1 MGSNFGR
8 QLKISV
14 FGQSHSEGIGVVAD
28 GFPAGFKIDRQRLSS
43 FMQRRAPGHSP
54 FATPRKEADELH
66 ILSGIVGD
74 VTCGAPFCAVIQNID
89 TRSADYRSVQH
100 IPRPAHADFSA
111 QQKFHGYQDVRGG
124 GHFSGRL
131 TAPLTAAGGIAVQML
146 ESQGIFVGTHISSI
160 ADIRDQNFDPVL
172 VCPDDFEKLR
182 VKHFP
187 CLCDEAA
194 QQMQQAILQAR
205 SDGDSV
211 GGTIECAVTGM
222 PAGIGS
228 PMFDGLE
235 NRIAAAVFAIP
246 AVKGIEFGSG
256 FAGAAVRGS
265 ENNDAFTTDAAGNIR
280 TRTNHHGGILGG
292 ISSGM
297 PILFRIAM
305 KPTPSIG
312 REQKS
317 VNMKTKQEVSL
328 TVGGR
333 HDPCVV
339 VRAAVCVEAVT
350 ALTLLDMLLSE
361 GQWQAPAAFEDQ
373 TVVKVKDL

>member
-1 MGSNFGR
+1 
-8 QLKISV
+8 
-14 FGQSHSEGIGVVAD
+14 
-28 GFPAGFKIDRQRLSS
+28 
-43 FMQRRAPGHSP
+43 
-54 FATPRKEADELH
+54 
-66 ILSGIVGD
+66 
-74 VTCGAPFCAVIQNID
+74 
-89 TRSADYRSVQH
+89 
-100 IPRPAHADFSA
+100 
-111 QQKFHGYQDVRGG
+111 
-124 GHFSGRL
+124 
-131 TAPLTAAGGIAVQML
+131 
-146 ESQGIFVGTHISSI
+146 
-160 ADIRDQNFDPVL
+160 
-172 VCPDDFEKLR
+172 
-182 VKHFP
+182 
-187 CLCDEAA
+187 
-194 QQMQQAILQAR
+194 
-205 SDGDSV
+205 
-211 GGTIECAVTGM
+211 
-222 PAGIGS
+222 
-228 PMFDGLE
+228 MFDGLE